1 MTIDKGNIRLVG
13 IFGSPQ
19 QELFGLLKSYRPD
32 IIQYFDDIELPFE
45 IRRDIDEAF
54 ETAGWDEWDEIF

>member
-1 MTIDKGNIRLVG
+1 
-13 IFGSPQ
+13 
-19 QELFGLLKSYRPD
+19 D